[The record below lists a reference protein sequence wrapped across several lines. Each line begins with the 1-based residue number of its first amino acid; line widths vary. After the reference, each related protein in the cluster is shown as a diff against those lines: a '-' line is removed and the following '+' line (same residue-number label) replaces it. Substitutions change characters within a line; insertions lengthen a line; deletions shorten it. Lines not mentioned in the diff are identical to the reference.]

1 MEMQGR
7 DGKTEEKRRAA
18 HALLAN
24 QIQYFQ
30 MQDERDALKSNSEEI
45 YFMLH

>member
-30 MQDERDALKSNSEEI
+30 MLDERDALKLRRDL
-45 YFMLH
+45 LHVALR